1 MAFTYDLTSDIG
13 KIRLLIM
20 DNQSGS
26 YLFEDTEIST
36 FLSLEGSNVKRA
48 AALALETMASNDAYV
63 LKYMTLLDL
72 TTNGPAV
79 SAELRK
85 RAADLRAQALFDE
98 TREDS
103 GAFDIAEQVQDVFGA
118 RDRLRK
124 QWLRQG

>member
-20 DNQSGS
+20 DNQSS
-26 YLFEDTEIST
+26 VYLFEDAEIST
-36 FLSLEGSNVKRA
+36 FLSLEGSNVKRG

-72 TTNGPAV
+72 STNGPAV

-85 RAADLRAQALFDE
+85 RAADLRAQAAFDE
-98 TREDS
+98 SREDG
-103 GAFDIAEQVQDVFGA
+103 GAFDIAEQVQDVFTA